1 MYQKILKIFPVV
13 EFKKFLTIHKFFIPL
28 LFFVNFVAYFI
39 KPLSEIFDSALF
51 KLQLLYPAIGLKVYE
66 DFVSIYP
73 LGPSLISIFVTKI
86 THGFVNP
93 LNLVWLFHLFLQLL
107 LVKKFIQANLVSLT
121 KIPFLYLF
129 LIFETLIYA
138 KLGGEP
144 FSLLLTFITLIE
156 FYEVYK
162 NNQISLQSLI
172 YPTMLIFFKWD
183 RLLFCGFVFSIFFI
197 VCKIKKLNVMYLHLI
212 KITIISIASFIF
224 LFLSL
229 YIFNPSNFFNTLRY
243 IFIDPFII
251 AKYRSLS
258 FDFSKPI
265 FTAYNIYYVLL
276 FLYLGIFWFLMNT
289 KANSEKV
296 FFYCMGLSLIPP
308 TFSRS
313 DLGHFIPF
321 YFSSFFLLYSL
332 PYFIDEYLT
341 KYFDKLV
348 LLIKSLSIILVT
360 CFLAVEM
367 KAPLLVNTC
376 ANLKFDEKPKSIFV
390 GNAQYDSF
398 FINFPLLYLN
408 YLYLK
413 PASKYISDEPG
424 LQNECSIQD
433 EIITDFSKAPKPT
446 IFFINKTLLIDKNN
460 KNTYS
465 NCKKIE
471 EYIASSTKIIG
482 RCNVSENNLDIRIS
496 K

>member
-1 MYQKILKIFPVV
+1 MYQKISKIFPVV
-13 EFKKFLTIHKFFIPL
+13 EFKKNLTIHKFFIPL

-39 KPLSEIFDSALF
+39 KPQSELFDSALF
-51 KLQLLYPAIGLKVYE
+51 KLQLLYPAIGFKIYE

-73 LGPSLISIFVTKI
+73 LGPSLISIFITKL
-86 THGFVNP
+86 TNGFVDP

-107 LVKKFIQANLVSLT
+107 LVKNIIQANLVNVT

-156 FYEVYK
+156 FFKGYQ
-162 NNQISLQSLI
+162 NNKLSLQTFI
-172 YPTMLIFFKWD
+172 YPSILIFFKWD
-183 RLLFCGFVFSIFFI
+183 RLLFCGFVFGIFFI
-197 VCKIKKLNVMYLHLI
+197 MCKIKKINVMHLNLI
-212 KITIISIASFIF
+212 KIIFVSIASFVL
-224 LFLSL
+224 LFISL
-229 YIFNPSNFFNTLRY
+229 YVFNPSNFFNSLRY

-251 AKYRSLS
+251 SKYRSLS
-258 FDFSKPI
+258 FNLDQPI
-265 FTAYNIYYVLL
+265 ISAYNIYYVSL
-276 FLYLGIFWFLMNT
+276 FLYLCIFLFLMNT

-313 DLGHFIPF
+313 DLSHFIPF
-321 YFSSFFLLYSL
+321 YFSSFFLLFSL

-341 KYFDKLV
+341 KHFDKLV

-360 CFLAVEM
+360 CFLIVEM

-376 ANLKFDEKPKSIFV
+376 ANLNFENKPKSIFV

-408 YLYLK
+408 YFYLK
-413 PASKYISDEPG
+413 PATKYISDEPG

-433 EIITDFSKAPKPT
+433 EIISDISKAPKPT

-460 KNTYS
+460 KNTYT
-465 NCKKIE
+465 NCKKTE
-471 EYIASSTKIIG
+471 EYIATNTKIIG
-482 RCNVSENNLDIRIS
+482 QCNLSEYNLDIRLS
-496 K
+496 R

>member
-1 MYQKILKIFPVV
+1 MYLKIKNFFLAV
-13 EFKKFLTIHKFFIPL
+13 EFKKNSNIHKFFISL
-28 LFFVNFVAYFI
+28 LFFVNFVAHFTR
-39 KPLSEIFDSALF
+39 PLSELFDSALF
-51 KLQLLYPAIGLKVYE
+51 KLQLLYPAVGFKIYE

-73 LGPSLISIFVTKI
+73 LGPTLISIFITKL
-86 THGFVNP
+86 TKGFVDP

-107 LVKKFIQANLVSLT
+107 LVKNIIQANLVNET
-121 KIPFLYLF
+121 KISFLYLF

-144 FSLLLTFITLIE
+144 FSLILTFITLIE
-156 FYEVYK
+156 FFKVYQ
-162 NNQISLQSLI
+162 NNKISLQTLI

-183 RLLFCGFVFSIFFI
+183 RLLFCGFVFGVFLMM
-197 VCKIKKLNVMYLHLI
+197 CKIKKINVMHLNLI

-229 YIFNPSNFFNTLRY
+229 YIFNPSNFFNTIRY

-258 FDFSKPI
+258 FDFNQPI
-265 FTAYNIYYVLL
+265 FSAYNIYYVLL
-276 FLYLGIFWFLMNT
+276 FLYLCIFWFLMNT

-313 DLGHFIPF
+313 DIGHFIPF

-376 ANLKFDEKPKSIFV
+376 AKLKFDDKPKSIFV

-413 PASKYISDEPG
+413 PATKYISDEPG